1 MAGRGGWALS
11 RRRPAPSQGGRT
23 DMAEFAVRDRSEA
36 GGICNRSVRAASRAA
51 SMNEGPARESSALQ
65 WRSRPAAKR
74 AAAALVAVRAGGA
87 PPAGRLETN
96 RGRVNAM
103 HTEPRTASRTEAR
116 PFTLRTC
123 LAFLLGLAQI
133 ALSANASAQ
142 EPAAGAGAPRFAP
155 VTWERLVNAAD
166 EPHNWLMY
174 NGTLDSRRFSRLDQI
189 DTTNVADLELKWAYT
204 IRQLDRTETT
214 PLVVD
219 GVMFITESPSN
230 LTAVDATDGRPYW
243 RYEHPLPDDLRICCG
258 RNNRGVAILGE
269 TLYMSTLDAHLV
281 AIDARSGSVVWDS
294 EVADYRGGYSKTAA
308 PLIVKDRV
316 VTGIAGGEFGIRGFL
331 DAYDAESGDR
341 AWRTYTI
348 PGPDHPDNRTWSGDS
363 WRTGGSPTW
372 ITGSYDPELDLIYW
386 GTGNPGP
393 DYGGDV
399 RVGDNLYADSV
410 LALDGDTGDMAWYFQ
425 FTPHDIHDWDAIQIP
440 VLADIEFEGEPRR
453 AMLWANRNAF
463 YYTLDRETGEFLLG
477 KPFALQTWAE
487 GLDESG
493 RPIRRPG
500 TAPSLEGTVVAPTAG
515 GGTNWW
521 SPAYSPRTGLLY
533 VNAFDGEGQF
543 FVRDEQYEA
552 GERYTGGGVQ
562 APQPMDNYQSAI
574 RAIDPASGDIRW
586 EFPMKPRAR
595 SGVLATAG
603 GLVFAATVDGYF
615 FALDAAGG
623 EELWRIP
630 LGGAVNANPMTYA
643 VGGAQYVTM
652 AVGNTVYTF
661 GLHE

>member
-1 MAGRGGWALS
+1 
-11 RRRPAPSQGGRT
+11 
-23 DMAEFAVRDRSEA
+23 
-36 GGICNRSVRAASRAA
+36 
-51 SMNEGPARESSALQ
+51 
-65 WRSRPAAKR
+65 
-74 AAAALVAVRAGGA
+74 
-87 PPAGRLETN
+87 
-96 RGRVNAM
+96 M
-103 HTEPRTASRTEAR
+103 HTEPRTASRTEAG

-142 EPAAGAGAPRFAP
+142 EPAAGAGAPGFEP

-189 DTTNVADLELKWAYT
+189 DTTNVADMELKWAYT

-399 RVGDNLYADSV
+399 RMGDNLYADSV

-425 FTPHDIHDWDAIQIP
+425 FTPHDLHDWDAIQIP

-574 RAIDPASGDIRW
+574 RAIEPATGDIRW

-615 FALDAAGG
+615 FALDAASG